1 MLRLMPMPVCC
12 TAVSATAAWATPAL
26 AMVATATPEPPTL
39 PPPTVMPVPDTVL
52 AMLLSATTP
61 ASGRGRLRL
70 SPRPRLMLM
79 LVCTMAVMPVTTVW
93 PDTATVL
100 AMLPVPTLPPL
111 TVTPPG
117 PTPPPPTATGLPT
130 VWATTPASGKGRL
143 RPSLRLM
150 LMLVCTMA
158 VMLVTTV
165 WPLTVTPG
173 LTLLPLPMATGLP
186 TVSGPDT
193 CGKYL
198 QFHKSLP
205 LPQNLSNQNSP
216 STTKLR

>member
-1 MLRLMPMPVCC
+1 MGWLLSTLRLMPMPVCC
-12 TAVSATAAWATPAL
+12 TAVWATAVWATPAL
-26 AMVATATPEPPTL
+26 AMVATATATSATPEPPTL

-52 AMLLSATTP
+52 AMLVWATTP
-61 ASGRGRLRL
+61 ASGRGRLRP
-70 SPRPRLMLM
+70 SPRLM
-79 LVCTMAVMPVTTVW
+79 LVCTMAVMLVTTVW

-130 VWATTPASGKGRL
+130 VWATTPASGRGRL
-143 RPSLRLM
+143 RPSLSLRPM

-165 WPLTVTPG
+165 WPVTVTVLAMLPVPTLPPLTVTPPG
-173 LTLLPLPMATGLP
+173 P
-186 TVSGPDT
+186 T
-193 CGKYL
+193 
-198 QFHKSLP
+198 
-205 LPQNLSNQNSP
+205 
-216 STTKLR
+216 

>member
-1 MLRLMPMPVCC
+1 M
-12 TAVSATAAWATPAL
+12 
-26 AMVATATPEPPTL
+26 
-39 PPPTVMPVPDTVL
+39 
-52 AMLLSATTP
+52 
-61 ASGRGRLRL
+61 G
-70 SPRPRLMLM
+70 
-79 LVCTMAVMPVTTVW
+79 PVTTVW

-100 AMLPVPTLPPL
+100 AMLP
-111 TVTPPG
+111 G
-117 PTPPPPTATGLPT
+117 PTPPPPMATGLPT
-130 VWATTPASGKGRL
+130 VWATTPASGRGRL
-143 RPSLRLM
+143 RPSLRPMLM

-165 WPLTVTPG
+165 WPVTVTVLAMLPGPTLPPLTVTPG
-173 LTLLPLPMATGLP
+173 LTLLPPPTVTGLP

>member
-1 MLRLMPMPVCC
+1 MGV
-12 TAVSATAAWATPAL
+12 W
-26 AMVATATPEPPTL
+26 
-39 PPPTVMPVPDTVL
+39 
-52 AMLLSATTP
+52 
-61 ASGRGRLRL
+61 
-70 SPRPRLMLM
+70 
-79 LVCTMAVMPVTTVW
+79 PVTV
-93 PDTATVL
+93 TVL

-130 VWATTPASGKGRL
+130 VWATTPASGRGRL
-143 RPSLRLM
+143 RPSLRPM

-165 WPLTVTPG
+165 WLDTATVLAMLPVPTPPPLTVTPG
-173 LTLLPLPMATGLP
+173 LTPLPPHTATGLP

-216 STTKLR
+216 SATKLR

>member
-1 MLRLMPMPVCC
+1 MGWLLSMLRLMPTPVFC

-26 AMVATATPEPPTL
+26 AMVATATATSATPEPPTL

-52 AMLLSATTP
+52 AMLVSATTP

-70 SPRPRLMLM
+70 SPRLRPMLM
-79 LVCTMAVMPVTTVW
+79 LVCTMAVMLVTTVW

-130 VWATTPASGKGRL
+130 VWATTPASGRGRL
-143 RPSLRLM
+143 RPSLSLRP
-150 LMLVCTMA
+150 MLVCTMA

-165 WPLTVTPG
+165 WPVTVTVLAMLPVP
-173 LTLLPLPMATGLP
+173 TLP
-186 TVSGPDT
+186 
-193 CGKYL
+193 
-198 QFHKSLP
+198 
-205 LPQNLSNQNSP
+205 
-216 STTKLR
+216 

>member
-1 MLRLMPMPVCC
+1 MGSMLRLMPTPVCC
-12 TAVSATAAWATPAL
+12 TAASATAPS
-26 AMVATATPEPPTL
+26 ATPEPPTL

-52 AMLLSATTP
+52 AMLVSATTP
-61 ASGRGRLRL
+61 ASGRGRLRPSL
-70 SPRPRLMLM
+70 RLRLMMM

-111 TVTPPG
+111 TVTP
-117 PTPPPPTATGLPT
+117 
-130 VWATTPASGKGRL
+130 
-143 RPSLRLM
+143 
-150 LMLVCTMA
+150 
-158 VMLVTTV
+158 
-165 WPLTVTPG
+165 G
-173 LTLLPLPMATGLP
+173 LTPLPPHTATGLP

-216 STTKLR
+216 SATKLR